1 MYIDEMIKNDSTFKL
16 QLSTLDQAPK
26 KVKGGK

>member
-1 MYIDEMIKNDSTFKL
+1 MIKNDSTFKL

-26 KVKGGK
+26 KVKGGKW